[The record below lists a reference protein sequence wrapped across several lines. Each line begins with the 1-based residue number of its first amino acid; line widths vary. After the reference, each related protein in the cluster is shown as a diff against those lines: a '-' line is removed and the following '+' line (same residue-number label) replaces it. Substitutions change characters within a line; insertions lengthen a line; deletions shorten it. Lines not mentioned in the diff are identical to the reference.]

1 MASMRECGSSST
13 RKRSIYAPGSP
24 SSKFA
29 TTNFRKARA
38 SQTAQSGDFH
48 GPQQF
53 FFRLTQRFSQRLVS
67 SLPNIGFKSSRT
79 AGDDPIQ
86 DNSLPA
92 ANLDDGSLHFV
103 GGSGSCVAFTQAVE
117 A

>member
-1 MASMRECGSSST
+1 MAKC
-13 RKRSIYAPGSP
+13 PGGARPPDTSP
-24 SSKFA
+24 FLPGG
-29 TTNFRKARA
+29 KARA

-53 FFRLTQRFSQRLVS
+53 FFRLTQRFFQRLVS

-103 GGSGSCVAFTQAVE
+103 GGSGSGVAFTQAVE
-117 A
+117 AWNLRH